1 MYIDFTKY
9 FAWFR
14 QFQGKK
20 IVEKKK
26 KNAKN
31 TVWKLRKFTV
41 TLNFFVKNFVK
52 VTFLLKNY

>member
-26 KNAKN
+26 CKKHSVKITEIYCN
-31 TVWKLRKFTV
+31 T
-41 TLNFFVKNFVK
+41 
-52 VTFLLKNY
+52 